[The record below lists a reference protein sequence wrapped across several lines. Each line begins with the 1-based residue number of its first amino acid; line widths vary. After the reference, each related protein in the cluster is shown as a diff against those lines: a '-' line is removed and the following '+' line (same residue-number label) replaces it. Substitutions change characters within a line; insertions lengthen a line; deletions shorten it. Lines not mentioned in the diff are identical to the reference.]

1 LGEIIKSYFHAEKKI
16 VQQKILQQYGF
27 DDNATVTPLGNG
39 LINTTWLVTAAT
51 GDKFVLQRIN
61 HKIFKD
67 PAAIAFN
74 IRSIGAYLVQQ
85 HPGYLFTHPVITSTG
100 DDMVVADGE
109 WYRMFQFIEGSHTI
123 DVVASPEQAYEA
135 ARQFGKFTK
144 LLADF
149 DAATLKTTLPDF
161 HHLPMRYRQFE
172 SALKNASSLR
182 MQSSVKETTL
192 LLEYKNIVKQYADLL
207 PHLKIRV
214 THHDTKISN
223 VLFDEQGKGLCV
235 IDLDTVMPGYFISD
249 VGDMMR
255 TYLCPVSEEEKD
267 CERIVVRKEFYTAL
281 KEGYLA
287 EMKDELSAIEKEH
300 FLFAGKMMVYMQ
312 ALRFLTDYLNNDI
325 YYGSR
330 YKGHNLVRAGN
341 QLALL
346 QQLLLLE
353 EGV

>member
-1 LGEIIKSYFHAEKKI
+1 MRKKRI
-16 VQQKILQQYGF
+16 VQQKVLRQYGF
-27 DDNATVTPLGNG
+27 DDNVTVTPLGNG
-39 LINTTWLVTAAT
+39 LINTTWLVTSAM

-67 PAAIAFN
+67 PAAIAYN

-85 HPGYLFTHPVITSTG
+85 HPGYLFTHPAITHTG
-100 DDMVVADGE
+100 DDMVVAEGE

-135 ARQFGKFTK
+135 AKQFGRFTK
-144 LLADF
+144 LMAGF
-149 DAATLKTTLPDF
+149 DASVLKITLPGF
-161 HHLPMRYRQFE
+161 HHLSMRYEQFE
-172 SALKNASSLR
+172 AALKNASSLR
-182 MQSSVKETTL
+182 LRAAGKETSL
-192 LLEYKNIVKQYADLL
+192 LLEHNDIVKKYTDLL
-207 PHLKIRV
+207 PYLTVRV

-223 VLFDEQGKGLCV
+223 VLFDKDGKGLCV

-267 CERIVVRKEFYTAL
+267 FERIVVRKEFYKAL

-287 EMKDELSAIEKEH
+287 EMGDELSSLEKDN

-312 ALRFLTDYLNNDI
+312 ALRFLTDYLNNDV

-330 YKGHNLVRAGN
+330 YEGHNLVRAGN
-341 QLALL
+341 QLVLL
-346 QQLLLLE
+346 RQLLLLE
-353 EGV
+353 ESA